1 MFIKKHVK
9 QVGNNRE
16 KLYRNEQAITA
27 CCINIYMS
35 EMAHH
40 YHRHHHYPRFS
51 VFSMLWVGRFLMEDF
66 QWQGFLWQTS
76 LAMSLVT
83 FPLLDHI

>member
-9 QVGNNRE
+9 RVGNARE

-40 YHRHHHYPRFS
+40 YPCFS
-51 VFSMLWVGRFLMEDF
+51 VFSMPWVGRFLMEDF